1 MLPSPVLAHFRQYD
15 QVLFEVLQDR
25 ELGMV
30 KPQPVTDPEE
40 YFARLCDDIISQQL
54 ANAAAK
60 TIFGRFTELF
70 PDGIVSAEKLLEL
83 PDTDLRSAGLSGAK
97 AKSVKDLARHVR
109 ENLLSFQL
117 FPDMND
123 ETLITE
129 LIKVRGIGRWT
140 AEMFLLFTMGRDD
153 IFSFGDL
160 GLRRG
165 FAKLYGFQ
173 DDDNL
178 DKQMKKTTALWSP
191 YRSYGSLALWR
202 HYDRTK

>member
-1 MLPSPVLAHFRQYD
+1 MLPSPVLAHFRHYD
-15 QVLFEVLQDR
+15 QVLFEVLQDT
-25 ELGMV
+25 ELGLV
-30 KPQPVTDPEE
+30 KPQPVTDPKD
-40 YFARLCDDIISQQL
+40 YFVRLCDDIISQQL

-70 PDGIVSAEKLLEL
+70 PEGTVSAGKVLEL

-97 AKSVKDLARHVR
+97 VKSVKDLALHVC
-109 ENLLSFQL
+109 ENRLTFQL
-117 FPDMND
+117 FPDMDD
-123 ETLITE
+123 EAIITE

-153 IFSFGDL
+153 VFSFGDL

-165 FAKLYGFQ
+165 FAKLYGSQ
-173 DDDNL
+173 DENNL
-178 DKQMKKTTALWSP
+178 EDQMKKTTALWSP